1 MEILNIKLLMTCL
14 PMCHIEDLRLIT
26 ASLRKTGMTRTCL
39 QERVYD
45 VGSHCASRVHLY
57 HSLWHYKRRLR
68 CQLKKELKA
77 ARLFLEVPLA
87 HLPHLPEIT

>member
-1 MEILNIKLLMTCL
+1 MT
-14 PMCHIEDLRLIT
+14 M
-26 ASLRKTGMTRTCL
+26 TCL

-77 ARLFLEVPLA
+77 ARLFLEVRVA
-87 HLPHLPEIT
+87 HHPHLPDLTMYQTSRAFKFACSMPHIVQCPVPIRQ